1 MTTFK
6 RIFTLAIAVL
16 FVVAFAN
23 STFAAGKLSSLKGE
37 VVSVDLGA
45 KAVAVKAINGTK
57 IPTTITEGQL
67 TFNTEQMTKI
77 SMGKKHE
84 GLGDLKV
91 GDMVLVKYH
100 SKDGK
105 NMADSILVTS
115 HYASK

>member
-1 MTTFK
+1 MTTYK
-6 RIFTLAIAVL
+6 RIFALAIAVL

-23 STFAAGKLSSLKGE
+23 SASASGKLSSLKGE

-45 KAVAVKAINGTK
+45 KALTVKAINGTTV
-57 IPTTITEGQL
+57 PTTITEGQL
-67 TFNTEQMTKI
+67 TFATDHLTKI

-84 GLGDLKV
+84 KLADLKV
-91 GDMVLVKYH
+91 GDKVEVKYY

-105 NMADSILVTS
+105 NMAERILLTS